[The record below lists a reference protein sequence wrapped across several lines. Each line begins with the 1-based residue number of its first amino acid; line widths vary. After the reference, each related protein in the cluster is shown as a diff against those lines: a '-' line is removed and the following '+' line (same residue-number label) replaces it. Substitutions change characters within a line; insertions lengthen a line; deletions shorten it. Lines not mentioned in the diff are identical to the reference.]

1 MKRFIVAVVAV
12 ASLGVVGCS
21 GLPLTQTYMLPS
33 SLVGAGLGAII
44 DEDNREEG
52 ALIGAVLG
60 AGVGGMADTY
70 LNTSGSQQQTQQ
82 PQQGQCWVERRGN
95 TMVQICPQGQSRT
108 AYAAAPYHQQGYGQQ
123 SYSSR
128 PQSQSMQPCRDEQ
141 EFTGQYDAYRQPIY
155 RVVRKCYGGQ
165 QYQGGYSQGGYSSQG
180 GGNGRYYQP

>member
-1 MKRFIVAVVAV
+1 MMKKYLVAAVAV
-12 ASLGVVGCS
+12 ALLGLVGCS
-21 GLPLTQTYMLPS
+21 GIPLTQTYMLPT

-70 LNTSGSQQQTQQ
+70 LNASGSQQQTQP
-82 PQQGQCWVERRGN
+82 PQQGQCWVERRGDR
-95 TMVQICPQGQSRT
+95 MVRICPHGQSDT
-108 AYAAAPYHQQGYGQQ
+108 AYAAAPYSQQGYGQT

-128 PQSQSMQPCRDEQ
+128 PQSQCRDEP
-141 EFTGQYDAYRQPIY
+141 EFTGQYDAYSQPIY

-165 QYQGGYSQGGYSSQG
+165 QAQGGYSLQGGYSSES
-180 GGNGRYYQP
+180 GNRRY